1 MNTGFIDE
9 NHILENMHLIR
20 HIPGRNVHG
29 SYDMVGTLG
38 NGLELLKHWPTA
50 ELHIA
55 RELGY
60 SASELGT
67 VDVLMR
73 KTKDIAKELKI
84 LASGQ

>member
-20 HIPGRNVHG
+20 NIPGRISPG
-29 SYDMVGTLG
+29 RYGMVCTLE
-38 NGLELLKHWPTA
+38 NGLELLKHWPAA

-67 VDVLMR
+67 VDALMR
-73 KTKDIAKELKI
+73 ETKDIAKELKN
-84 LASGQ
+84 SG